1 MWNNKWKISGGAL
14 FVLIIIIVS
23 GFVGYTYGNKRSIV
37 ITDPRALIK
46 SDFSLFWEAVDV
58 VQNKYVDTSAI
69 KDDSMLYGA
78 IRGMIASLED
88 PYSDF
93 FDPSDAKKFD
103 EDLNGMFG
111 GIGAEIGLRDGI
123 ITIISPLKGNPA
135 EKVGLLPLDR
145 ILRIDNTT
153 TTNMSTES
161 AVKIIRGKP
170 GTEVRLLI
178 MRNSWKEPKEIKIT
192 RAIIEVPTLDVEI
205 KTLSNGKNVA
215 HLQLHNFNANVPSLF
230 RQKLFEIADKNPEGI
245 ILDLRNNPGG
255 FLDVAV
261 DISGWFLES
270 GKTVVKEKLRTGEE
284 TIRFASGNGLL
295 VDMPVVVLVNGGSAS
310 AAEILAG
317 AIRDIN
323 GSKLIGEKTFGKGS
337 VQEVVDLKDGSKMK
351 VTIAHWLTPDGTKI
365 DKTGLEPDITVVM
378 KETDIEQKKDPQL
391 DKALQL
397 IEDQLK

>member
-1 MWNNKWKISGGAL
+1 MWKHKWKIALGAC
-14 FVLIIIIVS
+14 LILVIIGAS

-37 ITDPRALIK
+37 ITDPHALIK
-46 SDFSLFWEAVDV
+46 SDFSLFWDAVDV
-58 VQNKYVDTSAI
+58 VQNKYVDASAI

-78 IRGMIASLED
+78 IRGMIASLDD

-103 EDLNGMFG
+103 EDLNGVFG

-135 EKVGLLPLDR
+135 EKAGLLPLDK

-170 GTEVRLLI
+170 GTKVKLLI
-178 MRNSWKEPKEIKIT
+178 MRDSWKEPKEITIT
-192 RAIIEVPTLDVEI
+192 RENIEVPTLDAEI
-205 KTLSNGKNVA
+205 KTLPNGKKVA
-215 HLQLHNFNANVPSLF
+215 HLHLYNFNANVPSLF
-230 RQKLFEIADKNPEGI
+230 YQKVLDISNQNPEGI

-261 DISGWFLES
+261 DLGGWFLKS
-270 GKTVVKEKLRTGEE
+270 GKTVVKEKSRTGEE
-284 TIRFASGNGLL
+284 TVRTAAGNEAL
-295 VDMPVVVLVNGGSAS
+295 VDMPIVVLVNEGSAS

-317 AIRDIN
+317 AIRDIR
-323 GSKLIGEKTFGKGS
+323 GAKLIGKKTFGKGS
-337 VQEVVDLKDGSKMK
+337 VQEVVDRKS
-351 VTIAHWLTPDGTKI
+351 
-365 DKTGLEPDITVVM
+365 VV
-378 KETDIEQKKDPQL
+378 
-391 DKALQL
+391 
-397 IEDQLK
+397 